1 MPYAPQEVKERLKR
15 EVSIQ
20 RLAEARGIKL
30 RRVGKEL
37 IGLCPFHDD
46 RNPSLNIDPVKNVWS
61 CKGACGEGGD
71 VIRWVAR
78 TEGVSDGHAI
88 ALLKRDYAPSSGPV
102 VKQSTVPKL
111 PCPVTLGAEDR
122 AVLLEVVKF
131 YGETLRET
139 VEAKRYLE
147 KRGLKSAEMLER
159 FQLGFSD
166 RMLGPALPDRNR
178 LAGAEVRGQLERL
191 GIVRTSGH
199 EHLRG
204 SLVIPVMNLEGD
216 VVQMYGRKINDNLR
230 TGTDYHLYL
239 PGPMRGVWN
248 EEAFV
253 ASKEIILCESLID
266 ALTFWCAGHRNV
278 TASYGV
284 NGFTKDHRAA
294 FERHGTKRVYI
305 AYDGD
310 EAGNK
315 AAVKLAAELIETGV
329 ECFRVEFPKGMD
341 ANEYALKV
349 TPATKSL
356 GVLLNRASWLGKGQ
370 RPAARVAVPVM
381 VAPSVVAAPEIVAAP
396 EKEQAAKEKMIEPAA
411 PEPVIEAAAQEQI
424 VEEESILAEIEAQS
438 QSQIEAAAVAS
449 VEPSPEP
456 AVAASPAA
464 IPEHV
469 LPLAAVLPPVAAM
482 PPQVANKLDVQTEVR
497 GEDVM
502 MWFGDREYRVRGLA
516 ANTSTALLKVNLRIL
531 GVNVHGDVALHVD
544 TLDLNSARQ
553 RMAFSKQAAEEL
565 GIKEGIVAH
574 DLGQVWMKLEELRD
588 EQIKEALAP
597 KEQAVKLTD
606 EERGAAMELL
616 RDPRLLE
623 RIVEDFAR
631 CGVVGEEVNK
641 LVGYIGVVSRHL
653 RDPLA
658 VIVQSSSAAG
668 KSSLMDAVLAFVPEE
683 QRVQYSAMTGQS
695 LFYMGETNLKHKVL
709 AIVEEAGAQR
719 ASYAL
724 KLLQSEGELTI
735 ASTGKD
741 PVSGRHITHEYRV
754 EGPVMIFLTT
764 TAIDI
769 DEELLNRCLVL
780 TVNEDREQTQAIHR
794 IQREAQT
801 IEGLL
806 RRRDRDDLLRLHRNA
821 QRLLQPISVVNPYAR
836 SLTFHDGQTRTRRDH
851 TKYLTLIHAIALL
864 HQHQRPRLTRE
875 HRGKPF
881 EYIEATLN
889 DIAIAN
895 RLTAEVLGRSL
906 DELPPQTR
914 RLLLL
919 VDQMVKAE
927 CKRQRIERTE
937 YRFSRR
943 EVRAA
948 TGWGDT
954 QLRLHLGRLE
964 ELEYLLAH
972 RGGRGQS
979 FVYELVFAVEGDGSR
994 PVMPGLIDVE
1004 TLGGHRYDGN
1014 LAGVKGGFAG
1024 LESENAGSTR
1034 GQNGGVAGGARD
1046 ALSPMSIEVP
1056 ASFYEDVLKITTAG
1070 DEAGG
1075 NHVVAVPPHRSN
1087 GSLNGNG
1094 HHAGVTTWPA

>member
-1 MPYAPQEVKERLKR
+1 MPYVPQEMKERLKR

-88 ALLKRDYAPSSGPV
+88 ALLKKDYAPSSGPV

-122 AVLLEVVKF
+122 AVLLEVVRF

-191 GIVRTSGH
+191 GIVRASGH

-216 VVQMYGRKINDNLR
+216 VVQMHGRKINDNLR

-315 AAVKLAAELIETGV
+315 AAVKLAAELIEIGV

-349 TPATKSL
+349 TPAAKSL

-370 RPAARVAVPVM
+370 RPASRVAVPEM
-381 VAPSVVAAPEIVAAP
+381 VVPPVVAHPEIVATAK
-396 EKEQAAKEKMIEPAA
+396 KEQAAKEKMIEPAA

-424 VEEESILAEIEAQS
+424 VEEESILAEIEAQAES
-438 QSQIEAAAVAS
+438 QVEAAAVAP
-449 VEPSPEP
+449 VEAAPEP
-456 AVAASPAA
+456 SPAA

-482 PPQVANKLDVQTEVR
+482 PPQVANKLNVQTEVR
-497 GEDVM
+497 GEDVL

-565 GIKEGIVAH
+565 GIKEGIVTH

-821 QRLLQPISVVNPYAR
+821 QRLLQPVSVVNPYAR

-927 CKRQRIERTE
+927 CKRQKIERTE

-1024 LESENAGSTR
+1024 LESENAGSKR
-1034 GQNGGVAGGARD
+1034 GQNGGVAGGARG
-1046 ALSPMSIEVP
+1046 ALSPVSIGVP
-1056 ASFYEDVLKITTAG
+1056 ASFYEDALKITTAG

-1075 NHVVAVPPHRSN
+1075 NQVVAVPPHRSN

>member
-1 MPYAPQEVKERLKR
+1 MPYTPDDVKERLKR

-88 ALLKRDYAPSSGPV
+88 ALLKKDYAPSSGRV

-122 AVLLEVVKF
+122 AVMLEVVKF

-191 GIVRTSGH
+191 GIVRVSGH

-349 TPATKSL
+349 TPAAKSL

-370 RPAARVAVPVM
+370 RPAQRVAVPVM
-381 VAPSVVAAPEIVAAP
+381 VAPSVVAQPEIVAAAK
-396 EKEQAAKEKMIEPAA
+396 EEQAAKEKMIEKAA
-411 PEPVIEAAAQEQI
+411 PEPIAEPVIEAAAKEQI
-424 VEEESILAEIEAQS
+424 IEEASIMAE
-438 QSQIEAAAVAS
+438 IEAAAVAPI
-449 VEPSPEP
+449 EPVPEP
-456 AVAASPAA
+456 AIAASVAA
-464 IPEHV
+464 IPDHV

-482 PPQVANKLDVQTEVR
+482 PPQVANKLAVQTEVR

-565 GIKEGIVAH
+565 GIKESIIGH

-597 KEQAVKLTD
+597 KEQVVKLTD

-821 QRLLQPISVVNPYAR
+821 QRLLQPVSVVNPYAR

-919 VDQMVKAE
+919 VDQMVTAE
-927 CKRQRIERTE
+927 CKQQRIERTD

-1024 LESENAGSTR
+1024 PESENAGSTR
-1034 GQNGGVAGGARD
+1034 GQNGGVAGGARG
-1046 ALSPMSIEVP
+1046 ASSPMPIGVP
-1056 ASFYEDVLKITTAG
+1056 AAFYEDALKIITAVH
-1070 DEAGG
+1070 EVEE

-1094 HHAGVTTWPA
+1094 HHAGGATWPV